1 MEFIDKI
8 HSRRAPQMPQIS
20 HFPQSLGA
28 RFASAVAA
36 TAVVLSLAGP
46 LGAQQQGQQAPKVTI
61 AAAAARDIVQHASF
75 IGRAEAI
82 DKVDVMA
89 RVNGFLEE
97 TLIRDGAEVGQG
109 DLLFRIEDSNYA
121 AILEARQATLAK
133 AEASLRLA
141 SLELARKTELFER
154 GSVPEAERDSAR
166 ANELVAEAEVRSA
179 RAAIRQAE
187 LDLSYTRIHAPFP
200 GRVGRIQVSTGDVVA
215 PGGAALVSLVREAPI
230 YVAFS
235 LNEKQFIDIMEEL
248 GTDPEGMSR
257 DENRPDVHVTLP
269 NGSVLDETGEIVFLD
284 NRIDPATGSITL
296 RAQFP
301 NAKRL
306 LVDGAFVQV
315 SIEAPRAV
323 SRIVIP
329 QAALQRDQKGD
340 FVLIVGAQQTV
351 EQRHV
356 TTGEQIGTEI
366 VITDGLLAGES
377 VIVEGLQRV
386 RPGLAVNA
394 VLATVED

>member
-1 MEFIDKI
+1 
-8 HSRRAPQMPQIS
+8 MPQIS
-20 HFPQSLGA
+20 RLPHSLGS
-28 RFASAVAA
+28 RFTSSVAA
-36 TAVVLSLAGP
+36 TAVILSLAGP
-46 LGAQQQGQQAPKVTI
+46 VAAQQQGQQAPKVTI

-97 TLIRDGAEVGQG
+97 TLIHDGAEVGQG
-109 DLLFRIEDSNYA
+109 DLLFRIEDSNYS
-121 AILEARQATLAK
+121 AILESRQATLAK
-133 AEASLRLA
+133 AEASLQLA

-179 RAAIRQAE
+179 QAAIRQAE
-187 LDLSYTRIHAPFP
+187 LDLSYTTIHAPFP

-215 PGGAALVSLVREAPI
+215 PGGAALVSLVRETPI

-248 GTDPEGMSR
+248 GTDPEGMSQ

-269 NGSVLDETGEIVFLD
+269 NGSALDETGEIVFLD

-296 RAQFP
+296 RAEFP
-301 NAKRL
+301 NDKRL

-315 SIEAPRAV
+315 SIEAPEAV

-366 VITDGLLAGES
+366 VITEGLQAGES

-386 RPGLAVNA
+386 RPGIAVNA

>member
-1 MEFIDKI
+1 M
-8 HSRRAPQMPQIS
+8 
-20 HFPQSLGA
+20 
-28 RFASAVAA
+28 AVF
-36 TAVVLSLAGP
+36 LSLAGP
-46 LGAQQQGQQAPKVTI
+46 LAAQQQGQQAPKVTI